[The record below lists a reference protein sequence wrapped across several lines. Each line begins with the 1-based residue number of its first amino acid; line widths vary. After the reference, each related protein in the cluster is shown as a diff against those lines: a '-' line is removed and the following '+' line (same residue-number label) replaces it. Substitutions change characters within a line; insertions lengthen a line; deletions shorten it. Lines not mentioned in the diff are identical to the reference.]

1 MLEKVRYKIANH
13 FARKA
18 VEQIETGEFKE
29 IMKGFKN
36 LKRSILVIPPSKE
49 LQEFGERWNDM
60 VTMYSEKW
68 GV

>member
-29 IMKGFKN
+29 IMKGSKN

-49 LQEFGERWNDM
+49 RQEFGERWNDM
-60 VTMYSEKW
+60 VTMYSEKR

>member
-1 MLEKVRYKIANH
+1 MLENVRYKIANH

-18 VEQIETGEFKE
+18 LEQTESGDFEE

-36 LKRSILVIPPSKE
+36 LKRSILFIPPSKE
-49 LQEFGERWNDM
+49 LQEFGERYNDM
-60 VTMYSEKW
+60 VAQYSEKW